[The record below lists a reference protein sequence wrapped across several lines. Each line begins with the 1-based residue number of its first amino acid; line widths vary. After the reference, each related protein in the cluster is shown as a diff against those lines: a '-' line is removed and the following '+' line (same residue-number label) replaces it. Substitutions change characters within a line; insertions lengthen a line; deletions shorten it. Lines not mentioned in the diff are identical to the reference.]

1 MNRALVVSS
10 FLVNFFLLNLFLS
23 LLFFGG
29 FLALERF
36 RPAKSS
42 QPRSN
47 LLLHSLALPPIL
59 AYVILVASL
68 VPPVLILEDHGLPL
82 LFSVSHPYHH
92 LCLFHSSANLPASPI
107 FRGILVSSLLLIGFS
122 FFRAFASY
130 LKIQGSLGWL
140 MKNRTILPGMEDLP
154 SEMQS
159 LLREFRE
166 TEGIEL
172 RLIKASF
179 PVSFLSGIF
188 RPQVIL
194 SSSLLQ
200 TLSPPQ
206 VRTLLQHE
214 LAHRLRKDNLL
225 QFLLSFCKNL
235 LFISPTGHLLFR
247 WWRQEAELLCDEIAI
262 QRTARPL
269 DLAEALF
276 RIQKAMVGR
285 KDSRI
290 QPILQSA
297 FFHPDASHT
306 LVERR
311 IRNIL
316 RFCDQDLIRPQ
327 VFSPPASPL
336 VGLVALAT
344 LCFLLLS
351 LLDLWLNPLFLH
363 CQLERIIRCLV

>member
-1 MNRALVVSS
+1 MNNALVISS

-36 RPAKSS
+36 RPIQSS
-42 QPRSN
+42 QARGN
-47 LLLHSLALPPIL
+47 LLLYSLALPPIL
-59 AYVILVASL
+59 TYVTLIASL

-82 LFSVSHPYHH
+82 HFSVSHPYHH
-92 LCLFHSSANLPASPI
+92 LCLFHSSAHLPASPM
-107 FRGILVSSLLLIGFS
+107 FRGILISSLLLIGFS
-122 FFRAFASY
+122 FFKACASY
-130 LKIQGSLGWL
+130 WKIRGGLNWL
-140 MKNRTILPGMEDLP
+140 MKNRSILPGMEDLP
-154 SEMQS
+154 LQMQS

-166 TEGIEL
+166 TEGIEV
-172 RLIKASF
+172 RLIRASF

-188 RPQVIL
+188 HPQIIL

-200 TLSPPQ
+200 ALSPAHLK
-206 VRTLLQHE
+206 TLLQHE
-214 LAHRLRKDNLL
+214 VAHLFRKDNLL
-225 QFLLSFCKNL
+225 QFVLSFCKNL

-247 WWRQEAELLCDEIAI
+247 WWKQEAELLCDEIAI
-262 QRTARPL
+262 ARTARPL

-276 RIQKAMVGR
+276 RIRKAMLGR
-285 KDSRI
+285 KDWRI

-297 FFHPDASHT
+297 FFHPDASCT

-316 RFCDQDLIRPQ
+316 RFCDQDLTRPP

-336 VGLVALAT
+336 VRLMTLAT
-344 LCFLLLS
+344 LCFFLLS